1 MDEMYCFPED
11 ALADSE
17 LNQSRHRAT
26 TFDLIRA
33 NGNIAGY
40 NLTGMLDHAL
50 TGEGPWTF
58 WRRWKPSAMETTAA
72 GWSPLRWCLDLAPA
86 VSFAGGEVELDLALA
101 NEDVLPAGRY
111 PAGVALVGPG
121 GWRWEQS
128 VEVAIDGGR
137 GPLAVPVLAER
148 VELDGL
154 PGRYRGAASLGT
166 VAAPAAGRAAIDVIG
181 RPAPLAPPRRR
192 RLGFGDAELRLA
204 GGHGLDIVPGRGAPL
219 TAPCSLSG
227 TRASSTVTTGRAVA
241 AVVDRGL
248 RQ

>member
-1 MDEMYCFPED
+1 M
-11 ALADSE
+11 
-17 LNQSRHRAT
+17 
-26 TFDLIRA
+26 IRA

-86 VSFAGGEVELDLALA
+86 VSFAGGEVELDLSLA

-111 PAGVALVGPG
+111 PASVAIVGPG
-121 GWRWEQS
+121 GWRWQQS
-128 VEVAIDGGR
+128 VEVAIDAGR

-148 VELDGL
+148 VTLGGL

-166 VAAPAAGRAAIDVIG
+166 VAAPAAGRADYRCD
-181 RPAPLAPPRRR
+181 RPSRAVDAAPPRRR
-192 RLGFGDAELRLA
+192 SRLRRTRSWRWMEA
-204 GGHGLDIVPGRGAPL
+204 HGARHRAPGRSPH
-219 TAPCSLSG
+219 
-227 TRASSTVTTGRAVA
+227 
-241 AVVDRGL
+241 
-248 RQ
+248 

>member
-1 MDEMYCFPED
+1 MAERFLFDWDRFGMDEMYCFPED

-26 TFDLIRA
+26 TFDMIRA

-86 VSFAGGEVELDLALA
+86 VSFPGGEVELDLSLA
-101 NEDVLPAGRY
+101 NEDMLPVGRY
-111 PAGVALVGPG
+111 PASVAIVGPG
-121 GWRWEQS
+121 GWRWQQS
-128 VEVAIDGGR
+128 AEVVIDARR
-137 GPLAVPVLAER
+137 GPLAVPVLTER
-148 VELDGL
+148 VTLGSL
-154 PGRYRGAASLGT
+154 PGRCWAGWRHTGSTSCGGT
-166 VAAPAAGRAAIDVIG
+166 KP
-181 RPAPLAPPRRR
+181 
-192 RLGFGDAELRLA
+192 
-204 GGHGLDIVPGRGAPL
+204 PL
-219 TAPCSLSG
+219 TAPYLLSG
-227 TRASSTVTTGRAVA
+227 TRASSTVKTGELWPPWSTE
-241 AVVDRGL
+241 GL